1 MDSITNNT
9 YLIQILLTY
18 LQLNDNILLKSYF
31 KDNDSDEKD
40 ISIIYIPP

>member
-18 LQLNDNILLKSYF
+18 LQLNDIILLKSYF
-31 KDNDSDEKD
+31 KDNDCDEKD